1 MTAKVDILDLMNMLE
16 KTLDTPAAQWKAL
29 RELLKI
35 QKSVNNGQKPTT
47 KNKRG
52 RPRKDTPTK

>member
-1 MTAKVDILDLMNMLE
+1 MTTKVDILDLMNMLE

-35 QKSVNNGQKPTT
+35 QRSVSNGQKPPA
-47 KNKRG
+47 KAKRG
-52 RPRKDTPTK
+52 RPRKVA

>member
-29 RELLKI
+29 RELMKI
-35 QKSVNNGQKPTT
+35 QKAVNNGQKPTT
-47 KNKRG
+47 KIKRG